1 MAVDTR
7 ALLLTPSSSQPEERS
22 ELDVGELSA
31 SRFHSAGP
39 AISTYS
45 NKLAALSRPKT
56 SSHLPLYCPL
66 GIRDRSQVLSPREK
80 ITCSCPV

>member
-1 MAVDTR
+1 MAADTR
-7 ALLLTPSSSQPEERS
+7 ALLPTPSSSQPEERS

-31 SRFHSAGP
+31 SRFRSAGP
-39 AISTYS
+39 TISTYS

-66 GIRDRSQVLSPREK
+66 GIRDPSQVLSPKDK